1 MSKKISYWLQLCLM
15 LGAATQV
22 VATTPTGHRIEV
34 TYHRAPQTFTVQHC
48 FDSAPTFLR
57 AGSRHAR
64 HNTQK
69 IQWNGQAMNTRQ
81 GRLTLTA
88 GVAGC
93 LSYDINPK
101 TSQRTKQQH
110 PDSLLVKIADWLWLP
125 ENQSPKH
132 LPQLQF
138 NHGRDIKVSAPWRLI
153 SRTPTTTLYQLQP
166 TPQYS
171 SGYVALGPM
180 FQQTLQLD
188 GASLRLSIMT
198 GSFEHKASL
207 ITEWVQTMAS
217 AVTTVSDGFPVKDA
231 QVLVVMVDG
240 QRGAVPWGQVNR
252 SGGPGVLFVVN
263 GNSGKQALFD
273 DWTAAH
279 EFSHLLTP
287 YTPYDRWLSEGFAS
301 YHQNITRLRSGL
313 LDEKTAWSKLIA
325 GFERG
330 RKSAA
335 ADNAPVLAE
344 AGRRHN
350 MQMYWG
356 GAVIALKADVALQ
369 QQTDGVK
376 TLSKALSELQSCCLG
391 QGKSWS
397 AKSLFNKLD
406 NITDTHVF
414 TQLYEQEVKR
424 RSYPE
429 YRKLLLELG
438 INRSDYGSIRFNNL
452 APQAEIRHRLA
463 LSH

>member
-1 MSKKISYWLQLCLM
+1 MSKKIRHWLQLCLM
-15 LGAATQV
+15 LGVATQV
-22 VATTPTGHRIEV
+22 AATTPTGHRIEV

-64 HNTQK
+64 HHTQQ
-69 IQWNGQAMNTRQ
+69 IQWNGQAMNTRL
-81 GRLTLTA
+81 GRLVLTA

-101 TSQRTKQQH
+101 TSQRTKEQH

-125 ENQSPKH
+125 ENQSPKQ

-153 SRTPTTTLYQLQP
+153 SRTPAATLYQLQP
-166 TPQYS
+166 TPKYS

-180 FQQTLQLD
+180 SQQTLKLD

-207 ITEWVQTMAS
+207 ITAWVQTMAS

-263 GNSGKQALFD
+263 GNSSKQALFD

-287 YTPYDRWLSEGFAS
+287 YTPHDRWLSEGFAS

-335 ADNAPVLAE
+335 AENAPVLAE

-356 GAVIALKADVALQ
+356 GAVLALKADVGLQ
-369 QQTDGVK
+369 LSTAGK
-376 TLSKALSELQSCCLG
+376 MTLSDALAKLKHCCLG
-391 QGKSWS
+391 TGKAWR
-397 AKSLFNKLD
+397 AGELFHQLD
-406 NITDTHVF
+406 QLTDSQVF
-414 TQLYEQEVKR
+414 TEMYHQQALQR
-424 RSYPE
+424 TYPE
-429 YRKLLLELG
+429 YQQLLKDLG
-438 INRSDYGSIRFNNL
+438 IESRNRQRLKINNQAPLAHIRKRIGI
-452 APQAEIRHRLA
+452 EG
-463 LSH
+463 